1 MISGIVTPECALG
14 VLRGEGIA
22 PLISPPRRVLVV
34 VDAVLVIS
42 ILWLLLAPIWPVS
55 IGPSSGYQEPDLD
68 RTLREQAGASAEV
81 GTLPRPWM
89 SNATRGRAIGGKR
102 KQHKKKKWKKRRQG
116 QRDEE
121 DETVAAAA
129 QSQAPSE
136 PSCVPKAEHHCV
148 ANGRRVVV
156 TLSIGKRSHFAVT
169 RLPMEAY
176 ARRVGAEF
184 VVVDSFAHVAIAS
197 WNATLQ
203 AGANSHFIKLPLL
216 QWYLRRYDQL
226 LFIDDD
232 VIVSPY
238 AADVFAATPC
248 QELGAVYEGF
258 HKQGW
263 HAMHGRAFCS
273 LYGLEATL
281 PSVCSPEAVKRV
293 RIFNSGVMVMSSAHL
308 PLLDGW
314 DRRKLECRI
323 LCDQL
328 YLNAMVRQRGVRVRA
343 RGLHAS
349 AHHGARA
356 LPHRYGSAACACA
369 TWATV
374 TISQAPRCDGC
385 SRPPL
390 PCMQALTTAPHF
402 PTGATGARDL
412 GSRDRGRQGAAH
424 TDGHVGRG
432 CVLPA
437 PDRAPGQAVHVALP
451 AHAQS
456 RSRRCDELHARRR
469 ARRDGRLGGALLGA
483 GRRGG

>member
-1 MISGIVTPECALG
+1 MRMISGLVTPECALG

-42 ILWLLLAPIWPVS
+42 ILWLLLAPIWPVP
-55 IGPSSGYQEPDLD
+55 IGPSSGYQEPALD

-136 PSCVPKAEHHCV
+136 PSCVPKAEHRCV

-176 ARRVGAEF
+176 ARRVGAVF
-184 VVVDSFAHVAIAS
+184 VVVDSFAHEAIAS

-232 VIVSPY
+232 VLVSPY

-281 PSVCSPEAVKRV
+281 PSVCLPEAVKRV

-328 YLNAMVRQRGVRVRA
+328 YLNAMVRQRGVCVRA
-343 RGLHAS
+343 RGLPAS
-349 AHHGARA
+349 AHHGAPA
-356 LPHRYGSAACACA
+356 LPTGTAARRVRAPPGRQLQSA
-369 TWATV
+369 
-374 TISQAPRCDGC
+374 RL
-385 SRPPL
+385 R
-390 PCMQALTTAPHF
+390 
-402 PTGATGARDL
+402 GATGARDL
-412 GSRDRGRQGAAH
+412 PCLA
-424 TDGHVGRG
+424 
-432 CVLPA
+432 CI
-437 PDRAPGQAVHVALP
+437 
-451 AHAQS
+451 
-456 RSRRCDELHARRR
+456 RS
-469 ARRDGRLGGALLGA
+469 
-483 GRRGG
+483 